1 MVIDLNGNV
10 IRRRKDGANA
20 KDNSV
25 ATIFGAGCSPIHLKL
40 TLHRTI

>member
-25 ATIFGAGCSPIHLKL
+25 ATIFAGCSPIHLKL